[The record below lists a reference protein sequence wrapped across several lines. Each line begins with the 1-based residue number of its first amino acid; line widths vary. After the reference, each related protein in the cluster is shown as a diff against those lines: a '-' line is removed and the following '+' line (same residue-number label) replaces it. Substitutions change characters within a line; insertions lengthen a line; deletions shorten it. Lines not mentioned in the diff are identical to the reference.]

1 MIGAYLEIVR
11 QAGVTAAMSVRLL
24 KTPMFILGAIIAGML
39 VPLGLLVYSAFLTDA
54 ATLRVLAGI
63 TAVLLLSG
71 GLFLRYSVIRAG
83 VQVTV
88 R

>member
-11 QAGVTAAMSVRLL
+11 QAGITAATSVRLL
-24 KTPMFILGAIIAGML
+24 KTPLFILGAVIDGML
-39 VPLGLLVYSAFLTDA
+39 LPLGLLVFSIFVTDA
-54 ATLRVLAGI
+54 VALRILAGI